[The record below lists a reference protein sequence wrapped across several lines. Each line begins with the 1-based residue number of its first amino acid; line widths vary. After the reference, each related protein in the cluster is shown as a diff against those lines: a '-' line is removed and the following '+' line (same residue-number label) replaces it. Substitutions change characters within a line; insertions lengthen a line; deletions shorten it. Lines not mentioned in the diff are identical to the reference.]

1 MAEQG
6 TNSAAG
12 RPLPDLDSAPSDSA
26 TATQQVLYTYILCTM
41 AVLWGYWY
49 WHGHRYDAGTCND
62 THIIYY
68 CMYIV
73 VYIIIIVA
81 H

>member
-26 TATQQVLYTYILCTM
+26 TATQQVLYTY
-41 AVLWGYWY
+41 VLWLYCG
-49 WHGHRYDAGTCND
+49 AID
-62 THIIYY
+62 TDMCIVMMPVPVMIHTYILLYVNNSVYY
-68 CMYIV
+68 
-73 VYIIIIVA
+73 IVA